1 MRRSRFWLA
10 WAAGNLTW
18 LFGAPL
24 LLGLWL
30 SASEPAQVASA
41 AGPSPARDS
50 PQILMAGFVMF
61 VVAVAL
67 LVNAVWGVV
76 ALVRRRRRRAGDASR
91 IRESSVRT
99 GYTGNEKR
107 WGHG

>member
-1 MRRSRFWLA
+1 MRKSRFWLA
-10 WAAGNLTW
+10 WAAGNVAW

-41 AGPSPARDS
+41 AGTSPPRDS

-61 VVAVAL
+61 VVAVSI
-67 LVNAVWGVV
+67 LVNA
-76 ALVRRRRRRAGDASR
+76 
-91 IRESSVRT
+91 I
-99 GYTGNEKR
+99 
-107 WGHG
+107 